1 MSKNKIIKDGNTILE
16 WDESR
21 ACTSPDEIRAILNDA
36 VSGARRSIIAAE
48 VEKAQKN
55 KDTA

>member
-1 MSKNKIIKDGNTILE
+1 MSKNKIIKNGNTILE

-21 ACTSPDEIRAILNDA
+21 ACRSAEEIRAILQD
-36 VSGARRSIIAAE
+36 VVDGARKSIIAAE
-48 VEKAQKN
+48 VAKELES

>member
-36 VSGARRSIIAAE
+36 VSYARRSIIAAE